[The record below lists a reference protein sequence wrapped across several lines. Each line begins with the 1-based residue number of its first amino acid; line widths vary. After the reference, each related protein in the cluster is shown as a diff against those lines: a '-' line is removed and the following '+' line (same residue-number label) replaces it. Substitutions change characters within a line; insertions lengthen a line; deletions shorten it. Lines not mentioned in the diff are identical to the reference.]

1 MCPVVPCL
9 FLYFFTICGQMGICF
24 RRIQNQRK
32 QKRQESSMWSNTA
45 ICHDLIKRAKIL
57 EFQRKDKRYSAR
69 FTNRYGRRMQFYHE
83 KLSVVRKWL
92 NDAKYEDEHVLAG
105 TGEKVCVSEWFW
117 Q

>member
-9 FLYFFTICGQMGICF
+9 FLYFFTISGQMGICF

-57 EFQRKDKRYSAR
+57 EIDLANHLRRYI
-69 FTNRYGRRMQFYHE
+69 E
-83 KLSVVRKWL
+83 KTIMILPSKM
-92 NDAKYEDEHVLAG
+92 
-105 TGEKVCVSEWFW
+105 
-117 Q
+117 